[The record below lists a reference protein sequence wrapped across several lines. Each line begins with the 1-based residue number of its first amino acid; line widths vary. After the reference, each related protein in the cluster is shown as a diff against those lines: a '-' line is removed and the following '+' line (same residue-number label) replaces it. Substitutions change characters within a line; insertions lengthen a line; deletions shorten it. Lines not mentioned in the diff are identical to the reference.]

1 MIGYVRGKI
10 LNLTPELALI
20 ETASGI
26 GFEILISNSAF
37 SSLSN
42 VKEGGL
48 YTYMQAREDG
58 VTLFGFASPE
68 EKEMFVK
75 LISVSGVGAKM
86 GITILSAM
94 NVADLAAA
102 IATGDVKRLT
112 AVKGLG
118 KKTAEHLILDLR
130 EKVSLNAAIPE
141 GAPAAAG
148 VIPSRKDDE
157 DAIVALMTLGFSRSE
172 SEKAVSRAKQNGA
185 KQIEDIIRLA
195 LQGM

>member
-1 MIGYVRGKI
+1 MIGYIKGKI
-10 LNLTPELALI
+10 LNLTLETALI
-20 ETASGI
+20 ETAAGI
-26 GFEILISNSAF
+26 GFELLISNSAF
-37 SSLSN
+37 SLLSN
-42 VKEGGL
+42 AKEGAL
-48 YTYMQAREDG
+48 FTYLQSREDG

-68 EKEMFVK
+68 EKEMFIK

-94 NVADLAAA
+94 NVAELAAA

-112 AVKGLG
+112 SVKGLG

-130 EKVSLNAAIPE
+130 EKVSLNSSIAE
-141 GAPAAAG
+141 QSPAAAE
-148 VIPSRKDDE
+148 VVKADE
-157 DAIVALMTLGFSRSE
+157 DAIVALMTLGFNRSE

-185 KQIEDIIRLA
+185 KEIEDIIRLA